1 MKKFLLMAVLL
12 IFLTVPAFAAE
23 VVAEGFGE
31 TRDEAI
37 YRAEQ
42 AAVEQ
47 VVGTYIDANTLV
59 ENAVVQLDEL
69 YAASRGFVNGVEILS
84 VERRDGGYFVRA
96 KMNVESEA
104 NTELMSRL
112 ETIMRLNDPRI
123 TVIMLKDGAPA
134 GTHDELSESA
144 VNDRLLELGFNHV
157 VDADIVANLENA
169 VLLERIYNGERG
181 LVGIGDSYGADY
193 LVLGKTHASAGNIQL
208 PNYRTGGYRNHPLQI
223 GDADVTAKIIK
234 LATGEIVGTF
244 TVSGRGNGTS
254 ADFAERSAIKNAAQ
268 NAAAEI
274 ESKFKKVAM
283 KVTKRGGYR
292 YDGRD

>member
-1 MKKFLLMAVLL
+1 MKKFLLTAVLL
-12 IFLTVPAFAAE
+12 VFLTVPAFAAE

-31 TRDEAI
+31 TRDEAV

-47 VVGTYIDANTLV
+47 VVGMYIDANTLV

-69 YAASRGFVNGVEILS
+69 YAASRGFVNGVKILS

-134 GTHDELSESA
+134 GMHDELSEAA
-144 VNDRLLELGFNHV
+144 VNDRLIELGFNHV
-157 VDADIVANLENA
+157 VEADIVANLENA
-169 VLLERIYNGERG
+169 VLLERLYNGERG
-181 LVGIGDSYGADY
+181 IVGIGDSYGADY

-208 PNYRTGGYRNHPLQI
+208 PNYRTGG
-223 GDADVTAKIIK
+223 
-234 LATGEIVGTF
+234 
-244 TVSGRGNGTS
+244 
-254 ADFAERSAIKNAAQ
+254 
-268 NAAAEI
+268 
-274 ESKFKKVAM
+274 
-283 KVTKRGGYR
+283 
-292 YDGRD
+292 

>member
-1 MKKFLLMAVLL
+1 MKKFLLTAVLL

>member
-1 MKKFLLMAVLL
+1 MKKFLLTAVLL
-12 IFLTVPAFAAE
+12 VFLTVPAFAAE

-31 TRDEAI
+31 TRDEAV

-69 YAASRGFVNGVEILS
+69 YAASQGFVNGVEILS

-123 TVIMLKDGAPA
+123 TVIMLKDDAPA
-134 GTHDELSESA
+134 GTHDELSEAA
-144 VNDRLLELGFNHV
+144 VNDRLIELGFNHV

-169 VLLERIYNGERG
+169 VLLEKIYNGERG
-181 LVGIGDSYGADY
+181 IVGIGDSYGADY

-234 LATGEIVGTF
+234 LTTGEIVGTF

-254 ADFAERSAIKNAAQ
+254 ADFAERSAIKNAAR

-283 KVTKRGGYR
+283 KVSKRGGYR